1 MMRRNGAD
9 APLLRQLTVCYDEP
23 LALELSIGGESV
35 REMIRE
41 PISALGGRSFCDCL
55 EDALHASVEVSKACP
70 PQVVILTGGASR
82 MAFFQQACREAFG
95 GALLVLC
102 PEPECS
108 IGARLSLRGARGRA
122 AEGLSAGGRLDCAR
136 RKAVHGGERECARI
150 I

>member
-1 MMRRNGAD
+1 M
-9 APLLRQLTVCYDEP
+9 
-23 LALELSIGGESV
+23 ELSIGGESV

-82 MAFFQQACREAFG
+82 MAFFSRVQGAFG

-108 IGARLSLRGARGRA
+108 IGARLSLRGARG
-122 AEGLSAGGRLDCAR
+122 
-136 RKAVHGGERECARI
+136 
-150 I
+150 